1 MPDGYT
7 MLWHIVLIVSNNF
20 TRLWRPWGL
29 TNLQKLD
36 IEIRFLEKKTKK
48 RVYLAYLQVLAVP
61 VKKNTIFSHS
71 ISSLCMKTE
80 KKHFFFA
87 PVDFV
92 FLIWFAIFFFIQ
104 KKVVLFLP
112 SKERPILFFFT
123 FFPKCEF
130 LILLDK
136 LLFDLVIICSFCTHP

>member
-1 MPDGYT
+1 MPIQKNCLFCILIKVIY
-7 MLWHIVLIVSNNF
+7 VLV
-20 TRLWRPWGL
+20 
-29 TNLQKLD
+29 QKIMNSFHHCQQSL
-36 IEIRFLEKKTKK
+36 KKTKK
-48 RVYLAYLQVLAVP
+48 RVYLAYLQVLSVP

-112 SKERPILFFFT
+112 SKETKLFFLY
-123 FFPKCEF
+123 FFSKMR
-130 LILLDK
+130 ILNP
-136 LLFDLVIICSFCTHP
+136 SR